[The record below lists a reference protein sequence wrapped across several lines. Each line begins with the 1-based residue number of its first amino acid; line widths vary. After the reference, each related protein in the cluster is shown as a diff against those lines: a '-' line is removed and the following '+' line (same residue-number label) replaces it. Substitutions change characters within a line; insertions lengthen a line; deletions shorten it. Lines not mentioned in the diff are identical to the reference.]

1 MGGQEEEQS
10 RGWGEKILDGGGPRG
25 GAVRVRQ
32 GGGGGGQRPLE
43 VCDWLAA
50 GQKNNTAATAGT
62 KLTPFHLCHS

>member
-1 MGGQEEEQS
+1 MGVVLGVGQSES
-10 RGWGEKILDGGGPRG
+10 G
-25 GAVRVRQ
+25 

-62 KLTPFHLCHS
+62 KLTPFHLCYC